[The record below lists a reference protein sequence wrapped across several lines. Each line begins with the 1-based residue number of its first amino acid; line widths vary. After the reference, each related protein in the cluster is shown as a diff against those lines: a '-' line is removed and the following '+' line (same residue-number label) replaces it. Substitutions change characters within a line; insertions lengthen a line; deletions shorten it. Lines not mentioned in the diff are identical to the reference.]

1 MKILLAQPPS
11 RHRERE
17 SIVVPPLGLS
27 YIAAVLEKDGHG
39 VEILDAFALRQSW
52 SEFENSIRKA
62 HADIVGLGGMTPVI
76 DNTYRAAKICRK
88 YCEYLVV
95 GGPHVTVFAKDVF
108 EQIPEADFAVY
119 GEGENTFLELVRTI
133 DHSGDFSK
141 IAGLATKEGVN
152 PPRELVSDLDSL
164 PFPARHL
171 LPNHLYEYIF
181 SRNRR
186 MTTMFTSRG
195 CPYQCIFCDKS
206 VFGSKYRKRSAEN
219 VVQEI
224 SLIKDM
230 YEDVSIVFYDDLFTL
245 DKKRVIRICQGI
257 LERGLRIDWKCE
269 GRVDVVDDELLGWMR
284 RAGCSMIAYGVESGN
299 QKGID
304 YLNKNITLDQARSA
318 FRMTQKAGIMT
329 TAYFVLGIPVETYQD
344 EMGTIEFA
352 RRLKPNYA
360 QFSILSPFPGTK
372 LYDDAIKE
380 ETYRE
385 IDAQNPVDK
394 DLKRPVVI
402 SANWNEENLKR
413 IVLEAH
419 RGFYLRPTYILRTGL
434 SVIGKVN
441 FLKAFRM
448 GVKIFRWSAERRGK
462 NAC

>member
-1 MKILLAQPPS
+1 MKILLVQPPS
-11 RHRERE
+11 RHREHE

-27 YIAAVLEKDGHG
+27 YIAAVLEKNGYA
-39 VEILDAFALRQSW
+39 VEILDAFALHQSW
-52 SEFENSIRKA
+52 TEFENDVKEA
-62 HADIVGLGGMTPVI
+62 DADIVGLGGMTPVI
-76 DNTYRAAKICRK
+76 DNTYRAASICRK
-88 YCEYLVV
+88 YCKYLVV
-95 GGPHVTVFAKDVF
+95 GGPHVTISIRNVFD
-108 EQIPEADFAVY
+108 QIPEADFAVY
-119 GEGENTFLELVRTI
+119 GEGENTFLELVRAI
-133 DHSGDFSK
+133 DHNGDFGK

-152 PPRELVSDLDSL
+152 PPREPISDLDSL

-181 SRNRR
+181 SKNKR

-245 DKKRVIRICQGI
+245 DKQRVIRICQGI
-257 LERGLRIDWKCE
+257 LERNLRIDWKCE
-269 GRVDVVDDELLGWMR
+269 GRVDAVDAELLGWMK

-304 YLNKNITLDQARSA
+304 YLNKKITPDQARNA
-318 FRMTQKAGIMT
+318 FSLTRKAGIMT
-329 TAYFVLGIPVETYQD
+329 TAYFVLGIPVETYED

-352 RRLKPNYA
+352 KSLKPNYA

-402 SANWNEENLKR
+402 SANWDEEKLKK

-419 RGFYLRPTYILRTGL
+419 RGFYLRPMYILRTGL
-434 SVIGKVN
+434 SAIGKAN
-441 FLKAFRM
+441 FREAFRM
-448 GVKIFRWSAERRGK
+448 GVRIFKWSAERRGN